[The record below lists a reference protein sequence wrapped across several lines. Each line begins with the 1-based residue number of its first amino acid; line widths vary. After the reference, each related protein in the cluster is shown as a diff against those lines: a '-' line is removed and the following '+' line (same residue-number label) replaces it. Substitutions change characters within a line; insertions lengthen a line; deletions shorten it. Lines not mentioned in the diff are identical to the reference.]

1 MAGVVRTTPQ
11 GLLQITPERELK
23 RSTAK
28 QIHLRVEGEHE
39 RGLTGRYRFV
49 TKCLPNG
56 EVVARLVAAID
67 SLEPSTH
74 PTPEVLDWL
83 ERRATYSSVY
93 VNQQHP
99 GRSDHH
105 RRLPR
110 LEEGWAF
117 LRSDQGRAADTLL
130 APRLEEAFEWLELA
144 GRSGSSAKVVVPLHE
159 FTSIAAPE
167 CSNKGLCESEVFE
180 EGLLLQI
187 RAATTRAVRLDPG
200 SGHVAYTQNDFR
212 WGIGSFQPELKGR
225 DTRWLGSGPLLDNL
239 ERCHILAV
247 PDINPTTREEVR
259 PVRDI
264 LGDHET
270 LVLPEYTFTSKGHTV
285 IGVQGLGDTAEASL
299 RSHVEARKDLLM
311 EDIDWLHGKKD
322 GLSVFFGK
330 PMSFAD
336 ASSGLFGRRFP
347 VGPRHLR
354 ARTHEGL
361 TLSQQMALVEAYN
374 ENERQN
380 RITGVF
386 DHKKGELHRP
396 LDQEGGAGD
405 GGGLRLSQEVVPSQP

>member
-1 MAGVVRTTPQ
+1 MVLDSVQGTLWWAWTGNLHAIPKSLRDAPELLSYAPVSFRPFLENNRQKAARVVITFDQWGESGMAGVVRTTPQ
-11 GLLQITPERELK
+11 GLPQITPERELK

-74 PTPEVLDWL
+74 PTPEGLDWL

-93 VNQQHP
+93 VDQQHP

-144 GRSGSSAKVVVPLHE
+144 GRSGSSAKVVFPLHE

-167 CSNKGLCESEVFE
+167 CSN
-180 EGLLLQI
+180 
-187 RAATTRAVRLDPG
+187 
-200 SGHVAYTQNDFR
+200 N
-212 WGIGSFQPELKGR
+212 
-225 DTRWLGSGPLLDNL
+225 
-239 ERCHILAV
+239 
-247 PDINPTTREEVR
+247 
-259 PVRDI
+259 
-264 LGDHET
+264 
-270 LVLPEYTFTSKGHTV
+270 
-285 IGVQGLGDTAEASL
+285 
-299 RSHVEARKDLLM
+299 
-311 EDIDWLHGKKD
+311 
-322 GLSVFFGK
+322 
-330 PMSFAD
+330 
-336 ASSGLFGRRFP
+336 
-347 VGPRHLR
+347 
-354 ARTHEGL
+354 
-361 TLSQQMALVEAYN
+361 
-374 ENERQN
+374 
-380 RITGVF
+380 
-386 DHKKGELHRP
+386 
-396 LDQEGGAGD
+396 
-405 GGGLRLSQEVVPSQP
+405 